1 MLEYMPIAHFTT
13 WDPYYF
19 MKSFQFHSIGPYSM
33 LTMAFTVDVTY
44 YCILFS
50 FLASNPTLGSMRFN
64 VAPLPL
70 FEEELPEDDVVTT
83 TTLTPA
89 YIF

>member
-19 MKSFQFHSIGPYSM
+19 MKSFQFRSIGLYSM

-50 FLASNPTLGSMRFN
+50 FLASNPTLG

-89 YIF
+89 